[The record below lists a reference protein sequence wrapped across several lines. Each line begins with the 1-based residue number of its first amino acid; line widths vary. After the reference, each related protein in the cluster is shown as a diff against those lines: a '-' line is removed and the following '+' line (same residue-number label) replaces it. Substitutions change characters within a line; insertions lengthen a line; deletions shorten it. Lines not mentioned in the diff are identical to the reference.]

1 MFYGK
6 RQKIFTFCMAF
17 PAIIQNCVHLYKDLF
32 TLPKDYR
39 IINVL

>member
-6 RQKIFTFCMAF
+6 RPKIFLFLIAF
-17 PAIIQNCVHLYKDLF
+17 PAIIQNYTYLHKDLF